1 MDASGRDV
9 PASSGLGVGV
19 LLAAGEEKGE
29 TEPAGQVQ
37 EEEDYVPAAIARASL
52 QRAQAD
58 MLDMKERHVEV
69 VRKIESAYA
78 EIEKQSQ
85 QYYVSFVRAL
95 QAKSGRQL
103 EVYKSLLRDKDVE
116 AKRLTQQVGSQQEQ
130 LRHRAQQFKQ
140 TLDAHVREVDR
151 LRRQHQRDNEAQRRI
166 FMADMDALSS
176 RYERDAHD
184 RVECVE
190 VLGSI
195 LSTVERIEHEEA
207 KNEAEALRALQE
219 AQGQEL
225 DALRTVVATQSQSSS
240 QTKADAA
247 TLRREVVEAVL
258 DGVVRT
264 VEVSAGRRQ
273 PPARPVSSAAAA
285 AVGPTPEALE
295 RLNRVQKRYDAL
307 TREASRMEDRVA
319 ALQAEEARS
328 SERRRQLKSEIKQWE
343 RLFAQENGRAPLP
356 EDKESIRDKYVAY
369 QELQRAV
376 AAAKSSRTEQEAR
389 LEERRSAQA
398 AALEE
403 CKSLEGGAAP
413 SEAGASGGGPS
424 DALTAELS
432 PGASDADRGVI
443 AALQAAV
450 LDLRGQLQA
459 RDAETGAVGEAPAAA
474 SESSPGAQSAA
485 ADERVRALEAELAS
499 AARESDGR
507 LAAARAAHAEEV
519 ARLNADHASALA
531 TLRPENMPTA
541 AEMTELRASNAAL
554 EASGAEQKRILD
566 ELSQS
571 NASLSDTIAAKVA
584 EGRSLRTESNK
595 LQRRLGELSAKAG
608 ALEEQLADA
617 QASAAEGDASGEVAR
632 LQGEVKKLMRD
643 LDQKATATT
652 AGWDAA
658 ADMQERMEAEVEA
671 AAAEARREG
680 LADGKKEGVASASA
694 AMKDAEAKMISM
706 KDAVATAM
714 GEVQSAREVEARVRS
729 ELLEQQQLVVG
740 LEREIDEERGGWAA
754 KEAAL
759 RESLAEAEARA
770 GAAAASARAAAA
782 PSSPSSPRS
791 PRTPRTAENGTPF
804 PERDDP
810 PAPPTAEQVREAL
823 APIARMLDSCI
834 VEGKALWSEGKREEC
849 YDLYAAA
856 AAEAV
861 RTMPA
866 AAAAHGDAVARGA
879 ELAASM
885 EKAKGAI
892 QLRKV
897 FNDVKDTARGKKEP
911 LLPPTATALGA
922 EGGALGGGGGGDGQ
936 RLRALER
943 ERRGLQ
949 AQVAKLQRELEA
961 VADAGGGS
969 SGGGGGARG
978 GASDDRA
985 VKRQLAMAER
995 KAKKALDDAMK
1006 KGKKEADQVGRKAA
1020 KLERE
1025 NGELS
1030 EQLRSAAAER
1040 DALKK
1045 QLRDLGS
1052 VSKELTELRERAT
1065 EADRMQRDL
1074 AVVQSEMASL
1084 EKQYQEEK
1092 TLRRRYWNMMEDMK
1106 GKIRVYA
1113 RFRPMNRQEIE
1124 RETQQVVSFIDE
1136 TTLSLE
1142 TSRGP
1147 REFTFDRVF
1156 VPGCSQQDI
1165 FEECQSLMQ
1174 SAIDGYNVC
1183 CFAYGQTGSGKTFT
1197 MTGGGGDD
1205 AGLTPRMVHECFR
1218 LIEENRGKLEC
1229 SVNCYF
1235 VELYNDKLRDLFF
1248 ALENSRRAEAPKL
1261 DIKLNSRHMVYV
1273 KNAIVKPA
1281 TSAEELLGLF
1291 EAGNRKRV
1299 VASTNMNQESSRS
1312 HSIFSILLESI
1323 DRTTGKTI
1331 IGKLTIVDLA
1341 GSERADKTGATG
1353 DRIKEAQA
1361 INRSLSALGD
1371 VIAALSTG
1379 EKFVPYRNNKLTQ
1392 LMQDSLGGNAK
1403 TLMFVNASPS
1413 DYNAEETSTS
1423 LLYAS
1428 RVKTITNNAEKQSES
1443 AEVARLK
1450 ALVRRLK
1457 AGEDVDEDADEEK
1470 QAA

>member
-273 PPARPVSSAAAA
+273 PPARPLSSAAAA
-285 AVGPTPEALE
+285 AAAGPTPEALE

-694 AMKDAEAKMISM
+694 AMKAAEARMISM
-706 KDAVATAM
+706 NDAVATAM

-770 GAAAASARAAAA
+770 GAAAASARAR
-782 PSSPSSPRS
+782 PR
-791 PRTPRTAENGTPF
+791 RARRA
-804 PERDDP
+804 RR
-810 PAPPTAEQVREAL
+810 AAL
-823 APIARMLDSCI
+823 ASHAAYGGEWHALSRTRRSASAADGRAGSRSARADRKDARQLHRR
-834 VEGKALWSEGKREEC
+834 GQGALVGG
-849 YDLYAAA
+849 
-856 AAEAV
+856 EAGGV
-861 RTMPA
+861 LRPL
-866 AAAAHGDAVARGA
+866 RGCR
-879 ELAASM
+879 S
-885 EKAKGAI
+885 G
-892 QLRKV
+892 
-897 FNDVKDTARGKKEP
+897 
-911 LLPPTATALGA
+911 
-922 EGGALGGGGGGDGQ
+922 GGAD
-936 RLRALER
+936 
-943 ERRGLQ
+943 
-949 AQVAKLQRELEA
+949 
-961 VADAGGGS
+961 DAC
-969 SGGGGGARG
+969 GGGGARRRGRAGG
-978 GASDDRA
+978 GAGGVHGESEGRDPAAQGVQRREGYRQGQEGTAPPANGNGPWRRGRRSGRGRRRRRPAAARPGARA
-985 VKRQLAMAER
+985 P
-995 KAKKALDDAMK
+995 
-1006 KGKKEADQVGRKAA
+1006 GSPSPGR
-1020 KLERE
+1020 E
-1025 NGELS
+1025 
-1030 EQLRSAAAER
+1030 AAER
-1040 DALKK
+1040 AG
-1045 QLRDLGS
+1045 GS
-1052 VSKELTELRERAT
+1052 RRRWRRQQRRRRRCARWRER
-1065 EADRMQRDL
+1065 R
-1074 AVVQSEMASL
+1074 
-1084 EKQYQEEK
+1084 
-1092 TLRRRYWNMMEDMK
+1092 
-1106 GKIRVYA
+1106 
-1113 RFRPMNRQEIE
+1113 
-1124 RETQQVVSFIDE
+1124 
-1136 TTLSLE
+1136 
-1142 TSRGP
+1142 
-1147 REFTFDRVF
+1147 
-1156 VPGCSQQDI
+1156 
-1165 FEECQSLMQ
+1165 
-1174 SAIDGYNVC
+1174 
-1183 CFAYGQTGSGKTFT
+1183 
-1197 MTGGGGDD
+1197 
-1205 AGLTPRMVHECFR
+1205 
-1218 LIEENRGKLEC
+1218 
-1229 SVNCYF
+1229 
-1235 VELYNDKLRDLFF
+1235 
-1248 ALENSRRAEAPKL
+1248 
-1261 DIKLNSRHMVYV
+1261 
-1273 KNAIVKPA
+1273 
-1281 TSAEELLGLF
+1281 
-1291 EAGNRKRV
+1291 
-1299 VASTNMNQESSRS
+1299 
-1312 HSIFSILLESI
+1312 
-1323 DRTTGKTI
+1323 
-1331 IGKLTIVDLA
+1331 
-1341 GSERADKTGATG
+1341 
-1353 DRIKEAQA
+1353 
-1361 INRSLSALGD
+1361 
-1371 VIAALSTG
+1371 
-1379 EKFVPYRNNKLTQ
+1379 
-1392 LMQDSLGGNAK
+1392 
-1403 TLMFVNASPS
+1403 
-1413 DYNAEETSTS
+1413 
-1423 LLYAS
+1423 
-1428 RVKTITNNAEKQSES
+1428 
-1443 AEVARLK
+1443 
-1450 ALVRRLK
+1450 
-1457 AGEDVDEDADEEK
+1457 
-1470 QAA
+1470 